1 MSYVYSRPY
10 HESYRKLGAQY
21 ETDTQVESNRKSERK
36 KTKYGRKKYKI
47 GPSHMIISQESVL
60 VILFQN
66 WNKKK
71 MQNGTNSWQRP
82 QRFRAAIGTTTYV
95 FSK

>member
-36 KTKYGRKKYKI
+36 KYKI
-47 GPSHMIISQESVL
+47 EPSHITRKCI
-60 VILFQN
+60 
-66 WNKKK
+66 
-71 MQNGTNSWQRP
+71 GNSIAELKREKDAEWYQ
-82 QRFRAAIGTTTYV
+82 FMAAS
-95 FSK
+95 SKI